1 MVAIEQ
7 CEWEKCGC
15 FKRIE
20 SWGRWKPGGSGG
32 RSAFP
37 ASGDEPE
44 GAPLIALRVAG
55 FFGNLG
61 GNAEVFR
68 PKRDGGL
75 FLSQLD
81 NKWRE
86 FI

>member
-1 MVAIEQ
+1 MVAAKQ
-7 CEWEKCGC
+7 CEWEKCDC

-20 SWGRWKPGGSGG
+20 SRGWWKPGGSGN

-44 GAPLIALRVAG
+44 GAPLIAHRVAVG
-55 FFGNLG
+55 IAFGNLG

-68 PKRDGGL
+68 PKRGARL
-75 FLSQLD
+75 FS
-81 NKWRE
+81 
-86 FI
+86 FA